1 MNLALLTEQGCC
13 YFTQVFGGGSVAMY
27 GDISA
32 YSEILLIDKNIH
44 CILWAARGV
53 AFVQTSAA
61 SVPMETASI
70 KKKSAKFLCALA
82 GA

>member
-1 MNLALLTEQGCC
+1 MSMLPFHLG
-13 YFTQVFGGGSVAMY
+13 FGGGSVAMY
-27 GDISA
+27 GDISE

-53 AFVQTSAA
+53 AFVQTSPT

-70 KKKSAKFLCALA
+70 KEKTAKFLCALA